1 MSTHSV
7 PGTHSVPRLDELREL
22 VHEQETE
29 LRVSVEELENVARRA
44 VDPRSWI
51 CARPYLWTATAFFV
65 GAWLGG
71 RR

>member
-1 MSTHSV
+1 MSAPTIH
-7 PGTHSVPRLDELREL
+7 RLDELREL

-29 LRVSVEELENVARRA
+29 LRVCVEELENVARRA
-44 VDPRSWI
+44 IDPRSWI
-51 CARPYLWTATAFFV
+51 QSHPYLWTVTAFFA

>member
-1 MSTHSV
+1 MSS
-7 PGTHSVPRLDELREL
+7 PSFQRLDELREL

-29 LRVSVEELENVARRA
+29 LRVSVEELEDVARRA
-44 VDPRSWI
+44 VDPRNWI
-51 CARPYLWTATAFFV
+51 RSRPWFWIGAAFLA